1 MMIPQKSVVAIT
13 GIDTNVGKTVATGLL
28 GRYLLGRGKRVITQ
42 KLVQTGC
49 VGISDD
55 ILVHRRL
62 MGQELQPVDHQGL
75 TCPYVFAKPCSPHL
89 AASLAGNKIDP
100 AVICQ
105 ATRALAARY
114 ELVLLEGAGGLHVPL
129 TEECTFLDYLEQES
143 YPLVVVSSPR
153 LGSINHTLSLLEL
166 ARNRGLNVLG
176 ILYNRYNKCDRA
188 IAEDS
193 ARVFSQA
200 LLRYGYQDCVIDI
213 FALDEYNRHK
223 RSLDFSVL
231 FSDIF

>member
-1 MMIPQKSVVAIT
+1 MKPQKSVIAVT
-13 GIDTNVGKTVATGLL
+13 GIDTNIGKTMATGLL
-28 GRYLLGRGKRVITQ
+28 GRYLMGLGKRVITQ

-49 VGISDD
+49 VGISED
-55 ILVHRRL
+55 ILAHRHL

-89 AASLAGNKIDP
+89 AASLAGIKIDP
-100 AVICQ
+100 AVIRQ
-105 ATRALAARY
+105 ATCTLAAHY
-114 ELVLLEGAGGLHVPL
+114 DLVLLEGAGGLHVPL

-166 ARNRGLNVLG
+166 ASRRGLQVLG
-176 ILYNRYNKCDRA
+176 ILYNRFLDSDRE

-193 ARVFSQA
+193 AHIFSKA
-200 LLRYGYQDCVIDI
+200 LRRYGYQDCVIDL
-213 FALDEYNRHK
+213 FSVDEYNRQE
-223 RSLDFSVL
+223 RTLDFNAL
-231 FSDIF
+231 FMDIL

>member
-1 MMIPQKSVVAIT
+1 MKPQKSVIAVT
-13 GIDTNVGKTVATGLL
+13 GIDTNIGKTMATGLL
-28 GRYLLGRGKRVITQ
+28 GRYLMGLGKRVITQ

-49 VGISDD
+49 VGISED

-62 MGQELQPVDHQGL
+62 MGQELQPVDYQGL

-100 AVICQ
+100 AVIRQ
-105 ATRALAARY
+105 ATCSLSARY
-114 ELVLLEGAGGLHVPL
+114 DLLLLEGAGGLHVPL

-166 ARNRGLNVLG
+166 ASRRGLQVLG
-176 ILYNRYNKCDRA
+176 ILYNRFLESDRE

-193 ARVFSQA
+193 ANIFSKA
-200 LLRYGYQDCVIDI
+200 LRRYGYQDCVIDL
-213 FALDEYNRHK
+213 FSVDEYNRQE
-223 RSLDFSVL
+223 RTLDFSAL
-231 FSDIF
+231 FMDIL